1 VSAAPPP
8 SPPPEEAELH
18 AYVDGHLPADR
29 VAAVEAWLAAD
40 AEARARADAWRSQNE
55 LITRLYDGEARAP
68 LPVRRTADRLLRERH
83 RGRWRIAA
91 AVLLALLAGGGTG
104 WLANDLLSA
113 ATDPTDGLA
122 HAGVALHRVTSDE
135 SPAGLAEHDEGQLA
149 AQLARSLGHPVEIP
163 DLAQVGLRLVGG
175 RALPLAV
182 GQAAAQLTYEDG
194 AGANFTLYLVR
205 PRPPE
210 AGDFREVDDAG
221 IAGVVWPYEE
231 FHCLLVGDAPRGRL
245 LEIAQAVQAQLDAEG
260 SSEG

>member
-1 VSAAPPP
+1 
-8 SPPPEEAELH
+8 
-18 AYVDGHLPADR
+18 VDGHLSEDR

-40 AEARARADAWRSQNE
+40 PGARARVDAWRSQNE
-55 LITRLYDGEARAP
+55 LITRLYDGEARTP

-113 ATDPTDGLA
+113 AAEPTDGLA
-122 HAGVALHRVTSDE
+122 RAGVALHRMAASGE
-135 SPAGLAEHDEGQLA
+135 GPAGLAERDESRMA

-163 DLAQVGLRLVGG
+163 DLAQVGLRRVGG

-182 GQAAAQLTYEDG
+182 GQAAAQLTYEG
-194 AGANFTLYLVR
+194 EAGARFTLYLVR
-205 PRPPE
+205 PRPPG
-210 AGDFREVDDAG
+210 AGDFREVDEAG

-231 FHCLLVGDAPRGRL
+231 FHCLLVGDAPRGRR

>member
-1 VSAAPPP
+1 
-8 SPPPEEAELH
+8 
-18 AYVDGHLPADR
+18 
-29 VAAVEAWLAAD
+29 
-40 AEARARADAWRSQNE
+40 
-55 LITRLYDGEARAP
+55 
-68 LPVRRTADRLLRERH
+68 
-83 RGRWRIAA
+83 
-91 AVLLALLAGGGTG
+91 VLLALLAGGGTG

-113 ATDPTDGLA
+113 AAEPTDDLA
-122 HAGVALHRVTSDE
+122 RAGVALHRMALGEGPV
-135 SPAGLAEHDEGQLA
+135 GLAERDEGRMA
-149 AQLARSLGHPVEIP
+149 AQLSRSLGHPVEIP

-175 RALPLAV
+175 RSLPLAV
-182 GQAAAQLTYEDG
+182 GQAAAQLTYEG
-194 AGANFTLYLVR
+194 EAGARFTLYLVR